1 MMALEIACQGQS
13 FEAGFRSV
21 YGLTGTACLN
31 SQAIA
36 CFLFVGEDV
45 IEMKIGIIG
54 AGNIGATLARKLAA
68 CGHEVKLANS
78 KSPHTLQNLANE
90 IGVSAVTKEDAVS
103 NVDAVILSIP
113 FAKYPDLR
121 QTLSNVPEKVVVIDT
136 SNYYPGRDGAIK
148 EVDDGKPESVWVSEQ
163 IGRPVV
169 KAWNAV
175 LAATLAEHG
184 QPADSSSRIA
194 LPVAGGDINAEAIV
208 QDLVEDTGFTALA
221 AGSLEDSWRQQPG
234 TPAYCTEL
242 KLPELKSALC
252 AADKLRAPQNRDA
265 LMTKFMTPA
274 GNFTHEE
281 IVTMNR
287 ELTA

>member
-1 MMALEIACQGQS
+1 M
-13 FEAGFRSV
+13 
-21 YGLTGTACLN
+21 
-31 SQAIA
+31 
-36 CFLFVGEDV
+36 FVGEDA

-78 KSPHTLQNLANE
+78 KSPHTLENLANK
-90 IGVSAVTKEDAVS
+90 IGVHAVTKEDAVS
-103 NVDAVILSIP
+103 DVEAVILSIP

-121 QTLSNVPEKVVVIDT
+121 QTLSRIPERVVIIDT
-136 SNYYPGRDGAIK
+136 SNYYPERDGAIK

-163 IGRPVV
+163 IGHPVV

-175 LAATLAEHG
+175 LAATLADHG
-184 QPADSSSRIA
+184 QPVGSSSRIA
-194 LPVAGGDINAEAIV
+194 LPVAGGDINAQRIA

-221 AGSLEDSWRQQPG
+221 AGGLEDSWRQQPG

-242 KLPELKSALC
+242 KLPALKSALC

-265 LMTKFMTPA
+265 LMATFMTP
-274 GNFTHEE
+274 GGHFTHED
-281 IVTMNR
+281 IVAMNR

>member
-1 MMALEIACQGQS
+1 M
-13 FEAGFRSV
+13 
-21 YGLTGTACLN
+21 
-31 SQAIA
+31 
-36 CFLFVGEDV
+36 
-45 IEMKIGIIG
+45 EMKIGIIG

-78 KSPHTLQNLANE
+78 KSPHTLQDLANE
-90 IGVSAVTKEDAVS
+90 IGVHAVIKEDAVS
-103 NVDAVILSIP
+103 DVDVVILSIP

-121 QTLSNVPEKVVVIDT
+121 QTLSNLPKRVVVIDT

-148 EVDDGKPESVWVSEQ
+148 EVDDGKLESVWVSEQ

-175 LAATLAEHG
+175 LAATLADHG
-184 QPADSSSRIA
+184 QPVGSPSRIA
-194 LPVAGGDINAEAIV
+194 LPVAGDDINAEAIA

-221 AGSLEDSWRQQPG
+221 AGSLEHSWRQQPG
-234 TPAYCTEL
+234 TPGYCTEL

-252 AADKLRAPQNRDA
+252 AADKMRAPQNRDA
-265 LMTKFMTPA
+265 LLAIFMAPG

-281 IVTMNR
+281 MVAMNR
-287 ELTA
+287 AMTA